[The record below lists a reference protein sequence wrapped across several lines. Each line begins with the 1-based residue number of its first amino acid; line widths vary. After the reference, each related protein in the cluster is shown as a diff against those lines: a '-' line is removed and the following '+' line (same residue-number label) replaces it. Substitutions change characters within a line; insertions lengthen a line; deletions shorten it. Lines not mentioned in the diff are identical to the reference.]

1 MSSLSTGMSSLSTGL
16 STVTSG
22 LDSLSTST
30 STGITSLSTAIST
43 IGTGAK
49 PHYVS
54 INDNG
59 QQSGNYN
66 NDGAT
71 GTDAVAVGVS
81 ATAAGVNASAF
92 GNKANAA
99 GNAATAIGYNA
110 NATGANSSAMGVGST
125 ASGDNATALGSGAIA
140 SGRNSVA
147 LGKDSVADQ
156 DNTVSLG
163 SAGNE
168 RRLTN
173 VAPGIN
179 PTDGVNVSQLQNV
192 QNDLNNS
199 INSVARKA
207 YGGIA
212 AATALTMIPDVDQGK
227 TLSVGIGGASF
238 QGYGATA
245 IGFTARITNNLK
257 VRGGVGISSGG
268 QSYGVGASYQ
278 W

>member
-1 MSSLSTGMSSLSTGL
+1 MSSLST
-16 STVTSG
+16 V
-22 LDSLSTST
+22 
-30 STGITSLSTAIST
+30 IST
-43 IGTGAK
+43 LK
-49 PHYVS
+49 PSHYVS
-54 INDNG
+54 INDDG
-59 QQSGNYN
+59 VQGGNYN

-71 GTDAVAVGVS
+71 GTNAIAVGVN
-81 ATAAGVNASAF
+81 ATAGGTNSSAY

-99 GNAATAIGYNA
+99 GNAATALGYSA

-125 ASGDNATALGSGAIA
+125 ASGDNATAVGAGAIA
-140 SGRNSVA
+140 SGRNSVS
-147 LGKDSVADQ
+147 LGKDSVADE

-179 PTDGVNVSQLQNV
+179 PTDGVNMSQLQGV
-192 QNDLNNS
+192 QNSLNNS

-207 YGGIA
+207 YGGVA

-227 TLSVGIGGASF
+227 TLSVGIGGASY

-245 IGFTARITNNLK
+245 IGFTARITSNLK
-257 VRGGVGISSGG
+257 VRAGVGISSAGS
-268 QSYGVGASYQ
+268 SYGVGASYQ

>member
-1 MSSLSTGMSSLSTGL
+1 MSSLSTGL

-30 STGITSLSTAIST
+30 STGITSLSTAISS
-43 IGTGAK
+43 IGTAK

-54 INDNG
+54 INDSG
-59 QQSGNYN
+59 TLGGNYN

-71 GTDAVAVGVS
+71 GTDAIAVGVN
-81 ATAAGVNASAF
+81 ATAGGVNATAI
-92 GNKANAA
+92 GNKANAS

-110 NATGANSSAMGVGST
+110 NAAGANSSAMGVGSN
-125 ASGDNATALGSGAIA
+125 ASGDNATALGSGAVA

-156 DNTVSLG
+156 DNTVSIG

-179 PTDGVNVSQLQNV
+179 PTDGVNMSQLQNV

-207 YGGIA
+207 YGGVA

-227 TLSVGIGGASF
+227 TISVGIGGASF

-268 QSYGVGASYQ
+268 NTYGVGASYQ

>member
-1 MSSLSTGMSSLSTGL
+1 
-16 STVTSG
+16 V
-22 LDSLSTST
+22 
-30 STGITSLSTAIST
+30 
-43 IGTGAK
+43 
-49 PHYVS
+49 
-54 INDNG
+54 N
-59 QQSGNYN
+59 
-66 NDGAT
+66 
-71 GTDAVAVGVS
+71 
-81 ATAAGVNASAF
+81 ATAGGVNASAF

-110 NATGANSSAMGVGST
+110 NATGAKSSAMGVDST
-125 ASGDNATALGSGAIA
+125 ASGDNATALGAGAIA

-156 DNTVSLG
+156 ENTVSIG

-173 VAPGIN
+173 VGPGIN
-179 PTDGVNVSQLQNV
+179 PTDGVNMSQLQNV
-192 QNDLNNS
+192 RNDLSNS

-207 YGGIA
+207 YGGVA

-227 TLSVGIGGASF
+227 TISVGIGGASF

>member
-1 MSSLSTGMSSLSTGL
+1 M
-16 STVTSG
+16 
-22 LDSLSTST
+22 
-30 STGITSLSTAIST
+30 
-43 IGTGAK
+43 GAK

-54 INDNG
+54 INDDG
-59 QQSGNYN
+59 QQSGNFG

-71 GTDAVAVGVS
+71 GANAI
-81 ATAAGVNASAF
+81 AIGVNATAGGVDSSAF
-92 GNKANAA
+92 GNKANAN
-99 GNAATAIGYNA
+99 GQAATAIGNNA
-110 NATGANSSAMGVGST
+110 NATGANTVAIGVGST
-125 ASGDNATALGSGAIA
+125 ASGDNASAVGSGAIA
-140 SGRNSVA
+140 SGRDSVA

-173 VAPGIN
+173 VAPGVN
-179 PTDGVNVSQLQNV
+179 PTDGVNMSQLQNV

-207 YGGIA
+207 YGGVA

-227 TLSVGIGGASF
+227 TLSLGIGGATF

-268 QSYGVGASYQ
+268 NTYGVGASYQ

>member
-22 LDSLSTST
+22 LESLSTST
-30 STGITSLSTAIST
+30 STGITSLSTAIGA
-43 IGTGAK
+43 IGAAK

-54 INDNG
+54 VNDNG
-59 QQSGNYN
+59 TQQGNYN

-71 GTDAVAVGVS
+71 GVNAVAIGTN
-81 ATAAGVNASAF
+81 ATAAGASAIAL
-92 GNKANAA
+92 GNGAA
-99 GNAATAIGYNA
+99 AAADGATAIGA
-110 NATGANSSAMGVGST
+110 KAAASGVG
-125 ASGDNATALGSGAIA
+125 ATALGQGSVA
-140 SGRNSVA
+140 SAPNSVA
-147 LGKDSVADQ
+147 LGSGSIADEP
-156 DNTVSLG
+156 NTVSIG

-179 PTDGVNVSQLQNV
+179 PTDGVNVSQLQSV
-192 QNDLNNS
+192 RNDLNNS

-227 TLSVGIGGASF
+227 TLALGIGGASF

-257 VRGGVGISSGG
+257 VRAGVGISSGG